1 MRVIDK
7 PSVDSMLF
15 FSCTM
20 LSCFLHL
27 LFILFCCFRKD
38 SISESSDDTLL
49 SCFLGDV
56 PNNMESIEYMISLIV
71 SIFLKLSDSTLN
83 GSLLICN
90 YTRRF
95 STHHFKEAS
104 EDTHKRV
111 LCLWVHKTEA
121 KTYCFIMVILP
132 KKHP

>member
-27 LFILFCCFRKD
+27 LFILFCCFCKD

-71 SIFLKLSDSTLN
+71 SIFFQLSDGTLN
-83 GSLLICN
+83 GGLLICDF
-90 YTRRF
+90 TRRF
-95 STHHFKEAS
+95 STHHFEEAS
-104 EDTHKRV
+104 KDTHKRI
-111 LCLWVHKTEA
+111 LCLWVHKAETKA
-121 KTYCFIMVILP
+121 YCFIMVILP